1 MLGPRARYRRSDAN
15 AVGRTARRFAVW
27 KKRAPYGSPL
37 LRQQQ
42 GRLDMEAWD
51 IIVLGDGPSALYAAA
66 EAAKGGAST
75 LLMSSSGLGNPG
87 LASLEGLSAS
97 IQEMNNRS
105 HREDTIRNGAFLCDQ
120 DIVAETTAGAVKHV
134 DLLERR
140 GLNFRRDQQGL
151 PMVRKAPGHA
161 QPRTTD
167 AGSATAIAL
176 QQTAEE
182 QCMRHGVI
190 RRGDQLPLTLV
201 HTNQSVDGLIAV
213 DLINGRIIGLQCK
226 ALIIADEGFEGAFG
240 NGVVGLGMDMA
251 FRAGL
256 PLRDME
262 FMTHHPLAIKDTNL
276 FLPTGLLND
285 GARLHEGSG
294 APIET
299 DGKSSLEVSQAV
311 SDAVQPVLDAR
322 NMGDSAAWWGS
333 LFRLVKQRTG
343 IDMNRQTVPLSPA
356 VGHTIGGLP
365 VDGKGRCVIGTWS
378 RWFTGLFAAGDAAC
392 TGLHGAAPLPGNRLL
407 DALTSGASAG
417 QEASSWVKDKKFS
430 TPDSMEAALSDAQGD
445 VSAMMDDDGE
455 GHVARCGTVMSS
467 LHTALASTK
476 NFSEASMTS
485 LLSKLEAIS
494 HTAESLHVDQR
505 SLIANTNL
513 LEVLRTQAAVRMVT
527 ASVQTG
533 LARKESRGSF
543 IREDFPESD
552 EAYLHH
558 FTVDREGAI
567 DTLALKKGTGGH
579 WVLAPQ

>member
-1 MLGPRARYRRSDAN
+1 
-15 AVGRTARRFAVW
+15 
-27 KKRAPYGSPL
+27 
-37 LRQQQ
+37 
-42 GRLDMEAWD
+42 MEAWD
-51 IIVLGDGPSALYAAA
+51 IIVVGDGPAALYAAA

-75 LLMSSSGLGNPG
+75 LMMSSSALGNPG

-97 IQEMNNRS
+97 VQETNNRS
-105 HREDTIRNGAFLCDQ
+105 HREDTIRHGAFLCDQ
-120 DIVAETTAGAVKHV
+120 DVVAETTAGAIKHV

-167 AGSATAIAL
+167 AGSATTTAL
-176 QQTAEE
+176 QQIAEE

-190 RRGDQLPLTLV
+190 RRGDQIPLSLV
-201 HTNQSVDGLIAV
+201 HTNQSVDGLIAL
-213 DLINGRIIGLQCK
+213 DMINGRIIGLQCK

-262 FMTHHPLAIKDTNL
+262 FMTHHPLVIKDTNL
-276 FLPTGLLND
+276 YLPTGLLND

-294 APIET
+294 AAIEIE
-299 DGKSSLEVSQAV
+299 GKTSLEVAQAI

-322 NMGDSAAWWGS
+322 NMGSSAPWWAS

-343 IDMNRQTVPLSPA
+343 IDMNRQTVALAPA

-365 VDGKGRCVIGTWS
+365 VDGKGRCVIGAWS
-378 RWFTGLFAAGDAAC
+378 RWFTGLYAAGDAAC

-407 DALTSGASAG
+407 DALTSGTSAG
-417 QEASSWVKDKKFS
+417 REAAVWVQEKKFS
-430 TPDSMEAALSDAQGD
+430 TADSMEAALSDAQSD
-445 VSAMMDDDGE
+445 VSAMMDDSGE

-467 LHTALASTK
+467 LHTALASTPS
-476 NFSEASMTS
+476 FSEASLSS
-485 LLSKLEAIS
+485 LLSKLEAMG
-494 HTAESLHVDQR
+494 HTAESLHVDQQ

-527 ASVQTG
+527 ASVQAG

-543 IREDFPESD
+543 VREDFPEAD

-558 FTVDREGAI
+558 VTVDREGNI
-567 DTLALKKGTGGH
+567 DSLALKKGTGGH